1 MVQSYHIVLFYC
13 SAAVL
18 TGDLLISVGGYWGS
32 GTSDFGN
39 VAVNMRH
46 FAFWSGNFTD
56 FAPMI
61 AHCGNSLY
69 RRDKISLIVD
79 YYIAVKHL
87 GFFGLYLCWMLL
99 HDLIV

>member
-1 MVQSYHIVLFYC
+1 MVHSYHIVLFYC

-46 FAFWSGNFTD
+46 FAFWSGNSTD
-56 FAPMI
+56 FAPMTYFRTLITRLPTVVI
-61 AHCGNSLY
+61 ASTEGTRFL
-69 RRDKISLIVD
+69 
-79 YYIAVKHL
+79 
-87 GFFGLYLCWMLL
+87 
-99 HDLIV
+99 